1 MLAVVID
8 LLVFLAGSAGLGA
21 AVRAWRAG
29 PGDRPVPGW
38 WGVLGYTLAVLAFF
52 SPALLTSD
60 RQIAT
65 DIPYQTRPWNETLAE
80 PVKVGN
86 PLLSDPPYQM
96 LPFRDLVRRRWL
108 AGEPPLW
115 ANELATGQPLL
126 ANAQSAP
133 FAPLH
138 LPLLPLPT
146 LRALDVAVGWQV
158 VLGLLLMHAL
168 LRRLRAS
175 PAGAVVAALAFGF
188 GTFSVAWAYYPMG
201 MTAMFVP
208 GVLLGVLLMAEGAP
222 RGAPGLVVCGLA
234 MALSGHPETVA
245 HTALAAAVVVGWLL
259 LRWPREK
266 NAPGRDQTRLR
277 YLGRLAVAGALTF
290 ALAAP
295 YLLPILESLPASER
309 AAALELHPRS
319 ERPSDFTVRH
329 LAWLVDPVVKGNPR
343 EGGWAGPANFN
354 EHASLYCGVLTLV
367 LALAGAAV
375 LRGRV
380 AVLVIAG
387 TLGLMGAFRL
397 EPVHGLLTALPVLG
411 DGAHGRLRL
420 FWALAVA
427 VAAGLSLDE
436 LFRSRA
442 GRGVFALLL
451 AVALGLLIWLGA
463 APPWW
468 LQLWRLAVLVGGLGV
483 LAVPWALSWAG
494 SPRGSLDRLRPLWVT
509 AVIGVLA
516 LDLFLLGMRYN
527 ARVPAELDLAPPP
540 VVAWM
545 VERQREALEGPGE
558 LHPFRVLG
566 EDWALFPNVPA
577 LYGLWNLRGYDPAR
591 PAAPARFV
599 DLATQGEHQPGGRAK
614 PHRVSRANVA
624 AHSFLGVRYLLTR
637 HRRKPPAPV
646 WQRVH
651 RHTGGRVWE
660 NTRVLPIFFI
670 PREMAAVAGS
680 ERALERALEIEDYAR
695 RGVVEIGV
703 EEGPGDIPGASWEQ
717 EGSVRII
724 EVTGNRFGMEVA
736 SPGGAVVVSSVS
748 HDPGWRVRLDGEPV
762 PLLRANSAFLAFRVP
777 PGEHGAE
784 LVYSPRGW
792 RWGWGL
798 CALAVIAL
806 AGRWLFLRRR
816 SAPVRP
822 IPDAAPP
829 PAGSRPPAGPAAG
842 SPAPSPPPAPPP
854 RRPPSPSAPDRSPR
868 AGF

>member
-1 MLAVVID
+1 MFAVLLD
-8 LLVFLAGSAGLGA
+8 LLVFLAGCAGLGA
-21 AVRAWRAG
+21 AVRVWRAG
-29 PGDRPVPGW
+29 PGNRPVPGW
-38 WGVLGYTLAVLAFF
+38 WGVLGYTLAVLVFF
-52 SPALLTSD
+52 SPGLLTGD
-60 RQIAT
+60 HQIAT
-65 DIPYQTRPWNETLAE
+65 DIPYQIRPWNETLAE
-80 PVKVGN
+80 PVDVGN

-115 ANELATGQPLL
+115 ANELGTGQPLL
-126 ANAQSAP
+126 ANAQTAP

-146 LRALDVAVGWQV
+146 LRALTVAAGWQV

-168 LRRLRAS
+168 LRRLGAS
-175 PAGAVVAALAFGF
+175 GPGAVVAALAFGF
-188 GTFSVAWAYYPMG
+188 GTFSVAWAFYPMG

-208 GVLLGVLLMAEGAP
+208 GVLLGLLLMAEGAP

-245 HTALAAAVVVGWLL
+245 HTALAAAVVVVWLL
-259 LRWPREK
+259 LRWPKESR
-266 NAPGRDQTRLR
+266 QTRARFLA
-277 YLGRLAVAGALTF
+277 RLTLAGALTF

-295 YLLPILESLPASER
+295 FLLPILESLPASER

-367 LALAGAAV
+367 LALAGATV

-380 AVLVIAG
+380 AALVLAG
-387 TLGLMGAFRL
+387 ALGLMGAFRL
-397 EPVHGLLTALPVLG
+397 EPVHELLTALPLLG

-451 AVALGLLIWLGA
+451 ATALGLLIWLGA

-483 LAVPWALSWAG
+483 LAVPWALSL
-494 SPRGSLDRLRPLWVT
+494 RGSVDRLRPLWVT

-545 VERQREALEGPGE
+545 ADRQREALAGFGE
-558 LHPFRVLG
+558 LHPFRVVG
-566 EDWALFPNVPA
+566 EDWALFANVPA

-599 DLATQGEHQPGGRAK
+599 DLATQGEHQPGGRAQ
-614 PHRVSRANVA
+614 PHRVSRANIA
-624 AHSFLGVRYLLTR
+624 AHSFLGVRYLVTK
-637 HRRKPPAPV
+637 HRRKPPAPA
-646 WQRVH
+646 WKPVH

-660 NTRVLPIFFI
+660 NTRVLPIFFL
-670 PREMAAVAGS
+670 PRAIEPVQGQ

-695 RGVVEIGV
+695 RAVVEEGV
-703 EEGPGDIPGASWEQ
+703 EEGAAPAAGTPREQ
-717 EGSVRII
+717 EGSVRITR
-724 EVTGNRFGMEVA
+724 VTGNRFGMEVA
-736 SPGGAVVVSSVS
+736 SPTGGVVVSSVS
-748 HDPGWRVRLDGEPV
+748 HDPGWRVRLDGEPA

-777 PGEHGAE
+777 PGEHGVE

-798 CALAVIAL
+798 WGLAMLVVVAWYVYCVL
-806 AGRWLFLRRR
+806 
-816 SAPVRP
+816 VRK
-822 IPDAAPP
+822 
-829 PAGSRPPAGPAAG
+829 
-842 SPAPSPPPAPPP
+842 
-854 RRPPSPSAPDRSPR
+854 
-868 AGF
+868 